1 VKQLKATT
9 QAKAKERIQRV
20 VLMSCTTTLTMG
32 LTICGQLVEVSGQLA
47 ARPQKK
53 WSMSY

>member
-1 VKQLKATT
+1 MT
-9 QAKAKERIQRV
+9 QANAKERIQRA